1 MKEVG
6 GNGRRTVLLVDDEHR
21 ARSMYGSLL
30 EEDGR
35 PVLLAG
41 DGREARETLEK
52 EGGIGLVILDL
63 RLPDVKELELF
74 RWIRRQLPALP
85 VVILTGYASVETA
98 VQALREGAFHYLTKP
113 PEVELWRS
121 VVRAA
126 LQRSDLE
133 EEIARLRRRLR
144 AAPGEGELVGRSR
157 PMLDVYQWIRTVGPS
172 HSAVLIRGESGT
184 GKELAARAL
193 HASSQR
199 SSGPFIGIN
208 CGALPPQ
215 LLESELF
222 GYEKGAF
229 TGAVRTKAGLFE
241 AAHGGSI
248 FLDEVGE
255 CSPELQVRLLRVLQ
269 EKEFQRVGGT
279 GQRRSDFRMIAAS
292 NRSLEEEVQEGR
304 FREDLYYR
312 VNVISFTLPPLREK
326 KDDIP
331 LLAAYFLEQYA
342 LREGKKIGG
351 VAEDALELLMEH
363 DWPGNVRELENVIER
378 GVVVSVGDRLSV
390 ADLPPPMQRHRKALP
405 ETTDLL
411 EGSRT
416 LAEIEKLVMTAT
428 MERHEGNKSQVARVL
443 GISRKLLYSKMR
455 EYGL

>member
-1 MKEVG
+1 
-6 GNGRRTVLLVDDEHR
+6 
-21 ARSMYGSLL
+21 MYGSLL

-52 EGGIGLVILDL
+52 EGDIGLVILDL

-85 VVILTGYASVETA
+85 VVILTGYSSVETA

-126 LQRSDLE
+126 LQRSDLV

-144 AAPGEGELVGRSR
+144 VAPGEKELVGRSR
-157 PMLDVYQWIRTVGPS
+157 PMLEVYQWIRTVGPTQ
-172 HSAVLIRGESGT
+172 SAVLIRGESGT

-193 HASSQR
+193 HGSSQR
-199 SSGPFIGIN
+199 ASGPFISIN

-229 TGAVRTKAGLFE
+229 TGAVRSRAGLFE
-241 AAHGGSI
+241 AADGGSI

-269 EKEFQRVGGT
+269 EKEFQRVGGSS
-279 GQRRSDFRMIAAS
+279 QRRSDFRMIAAS
-292 NRSLEEEVQEGR
+292 NKSLEEEVEAGR

-312 VNVISFTLPPLREK
+312 VNVISFTLPPLRAR

-331 LLAAYFLEQYA
+331 LLAAFFLEQYS
-342 LREGKKIGG
+342 LREGKKITG

-378 GVVVSVGDRLSV
+378 GVVVSVGGRLDV
-390 ADLPPPMQRHRKALP
+390 ADLPPPMQRHRNVLP
-405 ETTDLL
+405 EATDLL

-416 LAEIEKLVMTAT
+416 LAEIEKLVMTVT
-428 MERHEGNKSQVARVL
+428 MERHEGNKSRVARVL
-443 GISRKLLYSKMR
+443 GISRKLLYSKIR

>member
-1 MKEVG
+1 
-6 GNGRRTVLLVDDEHR
+6 
-21 ARSMYGSLL
+21 MYGSLL

-85 VVILTGYASVETA
+85 VVILTGYSSVETA

-126 LQRSDLE
+126 LQRSDLV

-144 AAPGEGELVGRSR
+144 AAPGERELVGRSR
-157 PMLDVYQWIRTVGPS
+157 PMLDVYQWIRTVGPTQ
-172 HSAVLIRGESGT
+172 SAVLIRGESGT

-193 HASSQR
+193 HGSSQR
-199 SSGPFIGIN
+199 ASGPFIGIN

-229 TGAVRTKAGLFE
+229 TGAVRSKAGLFE

-279 GQRRSDFRMIAAS
+279 EQRKSDFRMIAAS
-292 NRSLEEEVQEGR
+292 NRSLEEEVQAGR

-312 VNVISFTLPPLREK
+312 VNVISFTLPPLRER

-331 LLAAYFLEQYA
+331 LLAAFFLGQYS
-342 LREGKKIGG
+342 LREGKKITG

-378 GVVVSVGDRLSV
+378 GVVVSVGGRLDV
-390 ADLPPPMQRHRKALP
+390 ADLPPPMQRHRNVLP
-405 ETTDLL
+405 EATDLL

-416 LAEIEKLVMTAT
+416 LAEIEKLVMTVT

-443 GISRKLLYSKMR
+443 GISRKLLYSKIR